1 MGAPINTGDQA
12 LDSVGRHIHWAVRLG
27 LAAVFL
33 YMGIDKFMGGGIGA
47 FANAFGLPQA
57 LATLVA
63 LGELGAGVLILL
75 GGLTNGWVT
84 RLGAAGMVG
93 ILFGAIFMAKWGQ
106 WHPIGHPR
114 MAPGYPMGGMM
125 LEMTLLLVAVY
136 FLVRGN
142 EV

>member
-12 LDSVGRHIHWAVRLG
+12 LDNLGRHIHWVPRLG

-33 YMGIDKFMGGGIGA
+33 FMGIDIFLGGGIQA
-47 FANAFGLPQA
+47 FAVIFGLPVF

-63 LGELGAGVLILL
+63 LGEIAGGVLILL
-75 GGLTNGWVT
+75 GGATNGWVT
-84 RLGAAGMVG
+84 RTGAAAMIGILLGAIV
-93 ILFGAIFMAKWGQ
+93 MAKWGQ
-106 WHPIGHPR
+106 WHP
-114 MAPGYPMGGMM
+114 MAMPGYPMGGMM
-125 LEMTLLLVAVY
+125 LEVTLLVIAIY